1 MAMNLYPAIDLKDG
15 QCVRLKQGLMEE
27 SVVFDEDPTVP
38 AQKFAKAGCDW
49 LHLVDLN
56 GAFAGE
62 PINRQTVIN
71 IRASVDS
78 NIQLGG
84 GIRTM
89 DCISTWLATGI
100 NRVILG
106 TAAVKNPQLVVDA
119 CREFPDRIAVGID
132 TKGENVATEGWAT
145 NSGVNAIEL
154 AKKFEDC
161 GVSAIIHTA
170 VERDGMMQ
178 GPDLTATLKLAS
190 AVSIPVIV
198 SGGVSSLDDLKTI
211 RTHDKDG
218 LAGAIVGRAIYE
230 GMDVTQA
237 RKILES

>member
-1 MAMNLYPAIDLKDG
+1 MNLYPAIDLKDG
-15 QCVRLKQGLMEE
+15 QCVRLKQGLMEQ
-27 SVVFDEDPTVP
+27 STVFDEDPTVP
-38 AQKFAKAGCDW
+38 AKHFASAGCDW

-62 PINRQTVIN
+62 PINRDTVAA
-71 IRASVDS
+71 IRRAVDS

-89 DCISTWLATGI
+89 DCIATWLATGI

-106 TAAVKNPQLVVDA
+106 TAAVKNPQLVQDA
-119 CREFPDRIAVGID
+119 CREFPGSIAVGID

-154 AKKFEDC
+154 AKRFEDS
-161 GVSAIIHTA
+161 GVAAIIHTS

-178 GPDLTATLKLAS
+178 GPDLSATLKLAE

-198 SGGVSSLDDLKTI
+198 SGGVSSLDDLREI
-211 RTHDKDG
+211 RKHQSSGID
-218 LAGAIVGRAIYE
+218 GAIIGRALYE
-230 GMDVTQA
+230 GMSVSAA
-237 RKILES
+237 RDILEG

>member
-1 MAMNLYPAIDLKDG
+1 MHLYPAIDLKDG
-15 QCVRLKQGLMEE
+15 QCVRLKQGRMED
-27 SVVFDEDPTVP
+27 STVFDEDPTTP
-38 AQKFAKAGCDW
+38 ARAFADAGCDW

-62 PINRQTVIN
+62 PINRRTVAN

-89 DCISTWLATGI
+89 DCISTWLMTGI

-106 TAAVKNPQLVVDA
+106 TAAVKNPKLVEEA
-119 CREFPDRIAVGID
+119 CKEFPGRIAVGID

-145 NSGVNAIEL
+145 DSGVNAIEL
-154 AKKFEDC
+154 AKRFADC
-161 GVSAIIHTA
+161 GVAAIIHTA

-178 GPDLTATLKLAS
+178 GPDLSATLKLAD
-190 AVSIPVIV
+190 AVDIPVIV
-198 SGGVSSLDDLKTI
+198 SGGVSSLDDLKKVRAEKKQGI
-211 RTHDKDG
+211 
-218 LAGAIVGRAIYE
+218 AGAIVGRALYE
-230 GMDVTQA
+230 GMDVAKA
-237 RKILES
+237 RATLED

>member
-1 MAMNLYPAIDLKDG
+1 MNLYPAIDIKDG
-15 QCVRLKQGLMEE
+15 QCVRLRQGRMED
-27 SVVFDEDPTVP
+27 STVFGEDPTVP
-38 AQKFAKAGCDW
+38 AKLFADAGCDW

-62 PINRQTVIN
+62 PINRRTVAN
-71 IRASVDS
+71 IRAAVDS

-106 TAAVKNPQLVVDA
+106 TIAVKNPQLVEEA
-119 CREFPDRIAVGID
+119 CKTFPDRIAVGID
-132 TKGENVATEGWAT
+132 TKGNKVATEGWAT
-145 NSGVNAIEL
+145 DSGVDAIDL
-154 AKKFEDC
+154 AKRFEDS
-161 GVSAIIHTA
+161 GVTAIIHTS

-178 GPDLTATLKLAS
+178 GPDLTATLNLAQ

-198 SGGVSSLDDLKTI
+198 SGGVSSLDDLKQI
-211 RTHDKDG
+211 RKEKSSG
-218 LAGAIVGRAIYE
+218 LAGAIVGRALYE
-230 GMDVTQA
+230 GMDVAQA
-237 RKILES
+237 RKALEG

>member
-1 MAMNLYPAIDLKDG
+1 MNLYPAIDLKDG
-15 QCVRLKQGLMEE
+15 QCVRLKQGRMED
-27 SVVFDEDPTVP
+27 STVFNEDPTIP
-38 AQKFAKAGCDW
+38 AQAFAKAGCDW

-62 PINRQTVIN
+62 PINRRTVAN
-71 IRASVDS
+71 IRAAVDS

-106 TAAVKNPQLVVDA
+106 TAAVKNPQLVQDA

-145 NSGVNAIEL
+145 DSGVNAIEL
-154 AKKFEDC
+154 AKRFEDS
-161 GVSAIIHTA
+161 GVAAIIHTA

-178 GPDLTATLKLAS
+178 GPDLTATLKLAQ

-211 RTHDKDG
+211 RKTATKG
-218 LAGAIVGRAIYE
+218 INGAIVGRALYE
-230 GMDVTQA
+230 GMDVEQA
-237 RKILES
+237 RKVLEG

>member
-1 MAMNLYPAIDLKDG
+1 MNLYPAIDLKDG
-15 QCVRLKQGLMEE
+15 NCVRLKQGRMED
-27 SVVFDEDPTVP
+27 STVFGDDPTVP
-38 AQKFAKAGCDW
+38 AKTFAAAGCDW

-62 PINRQTVIN
+62 PINRQAVAN

-89 DCISTWLATGI
+89 DTISTWLAMGI

-106 TAAVKNPQLVVDA
+106 TVAVENPALVAEA
-119 CREFPDRIAVGID
+119 CKEFAGHIAVGID

-145 NSGVNAIEL
+145 DSGVNALDL
-154 AKKFEDC
+154 AKRFEDC

-190 AVSIPVIV
+190 AVNIPVIV
-198 SGGVSSLDDLKTI
+198 SGGVSSLADLKQI
-211 RTHDKDG
+211 RKKKNSGID
-218 LAGAIVGRAIYE
+218 GAIIGRALYE
-230 GMDVTQA
+230 GMDIAKA
-237 RKILES
+237 RNILEG

>member
-1 MAMNLYPAIDLKDG
+1 MNLFPAIDLKDG
-15 QCVRLKQGLMEE
+15 QCVRLKQGRMED
-27 SVVFDEDPTVP
+27 STVFDEDPAAP
-38 AQKFAKAGCDW
+38 AKAFAEAGCDW

-62 PINRQTVIN
+62 PINRAAVLK
-71 IRASVDS
+71 IRSAVDS

-89 DCISTWLATGI
+89 DCISAWLATGI
-100 NRVILG
+100 TRVILG
-106 TAAVKNPQLVVDA
+106 TAAVQNPTLVDEA
-119 CREFPDRIAVGID
+119 CKIFPNRIAVGID
-132 TKGENVATEGWAT
+132 TKGVNVATDGWAKD
-145 NSGVNAIEL
+145 SGVNAIEL
-154 AKKFEDC
+154 AKRFEDC

-178 GPDLTATLKLAS
+178 GPDLAASLKIAQ

-211 RTHDKDG
+211 RKAEKKG
-218 LAGAIVGRAIYE
+218 IAGAIVGRALYE
-230 GMDVTQA
+230 GMDIIQA
-237 RKILES
+237 RKLLEG